1 MSATDPVL
9 LQDILD
15 AGYAK
20 GLVPWTL
27 DIHVDVDVELCGC
40 LDEAGSSHP
49 KNFCL
54 HI

>member
-27 DIHVDVDVELCGC
+27 DIYVDVELCGC
-40 LDEAGSSHP
+40 LDEAGSSYP
-49 KNFCL
+49 KKFCL